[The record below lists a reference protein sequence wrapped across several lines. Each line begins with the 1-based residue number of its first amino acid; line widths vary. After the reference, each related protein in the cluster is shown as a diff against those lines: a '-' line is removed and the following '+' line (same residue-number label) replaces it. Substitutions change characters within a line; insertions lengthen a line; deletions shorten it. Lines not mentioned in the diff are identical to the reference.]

1 MITKTS
7 STPIVPH
14 EILAN
19 PLPIASPTAET
30 STTDRSFS
38 SPELLDLPVRGQH
51 STENQSFTSGTE
63 EQQEPENLYINQNGL
78 PAGQKD
84 TGSIATMVKK
94 FGAPNQI
101 GEFLGAITSTPRVKR
116 HNTASWISGNIKPNQ
131 YSRLYVPVFEIRA
144 QHSIDGK
151 AIAKTR
157 ERAELI
163 YGWLTKYP
171 QATEIHL
178 KTLSKLANSDG
189 VIKVGYGG
197 DRQFIALD
205 GTGRIEAIRL
215 ALALFTER
223 NHGEIHPL
231 KSVETFAVK
240 LSDDEFSQIKKTS
253 DYFLDELG
261 NQRDEPIHDLM
272 PFTAIPRLAVG
283 TSMNLWKHHRNT
295 DAVTDRRI
303 PIQVETEKPHKD

>member
-7 STPIVPH
+7 SS
-14 EILAN
+14 
-19 PLPIASPTAET
+19 PIATHETLENSLPLALPKAQT
-30 STTDRSFS
+30 STNSRSFS

-51 STENQSFTSGTE
+51 LTENQSFTAGTE
-63 EQQEPENLYINQNGL
+63 ERQGPKTLYINQIGL

-84 TGSIATMVKK
+84 TGSIVTMVKK
-94 FGAPNQI
+94 FCSPNQI
-101 GEFLGAITSTPRVKR
+101 GEFLDAISSTPRVKR

-151 AIAKTR
+151 AIPKTK

-163 YGWLTKYP
+163 YEWLEKNP
-171 QATEIHL
+171 HATEINL

-189 VIKVGYGG
+189 VIKVGFGG
-197 DRQFIALD
+197 DRQFVALD

-223 NHGEIHPL
+223 NNGEKHPM

-240 LSDDEFSQIKKTS
+240 LSDVEFSQLKKTS

-261 NQRDEPIHDLM
+261 NQRDKPVHDLM
-272 PFTAIPRLAVG
+272 PFTAIPRLVAG
-283 TSMNLWKHHRNT
+283 TSMNLWKHHLNP
-295 DAVTDRRI
+295 DAITDRRI
-303 PIQVETEKPHKD
+303 PIQVDTEKPHKD